1 MFPASWPRPRH
12 SPAVEA
18 IRVDLQISRGPIGVE
33 YVNAAIAAKSVRAQ
47 SLIGGIVVVSSPLAG
62 AIEERDRRRR
72 RVVVGGGIDV
82 VVLVVKSN
90 PIPPRDQLEHAGGD
104 DYMGVP
110 NFTGRVERLEAP
122 RSA

>member
-1 MFPASWPRPRH
+1 M
-12 SPAVEA
+12 
-18 IRVDLQISRGPIGVE
+18 E

-72 RVVVGGGIDV
+72 RVVGGGIDV